1 MSVTELKKQLKRS
14 WVWWHTQEAEAGGLP
29 GVPDQ
34 PELQSKML
42 FHKGGEG
49 GGGWEGEEEEE
60 VVVVMEETD
69 LFYSKPAWLCMKP
82 SGEGNTPL
90 RSLKQ
95 LGHV

>member
-1 MSVTELKKQLKRS
+1 MEA
-14 WVWWHTQEAEAGGLP
+14 HTCNPSAQEAEAGGLP

-34 PELQSKML
+34 PEKAELDLVSQMWRRRRRVK
-42 FHKGGEG
+42 
-49 GGGWEGEEEEE
+49 GEEEEE

-82 SGEGNTPL
+82 SGEGEGNTPL